1 MIAPSSHQA
10 WLFYSPLAQ
19 QVALL
24 KDDLLDPVDSLLDD
38 PDLVDL
44 VRQCLAKRSPGSNR
58 TGRTGMGPDRLLR
71 CCVMKHLKGWS
82 FRDLERELRGNLV
95 YRRFTHFDAEITP
108 DFSVFSRSF
117 ALLSPAVTAEI
128 HQRVVSLA
136 GEHGV
141 AQGQKIRTDTTVVE
155 SNVHYPTDS
164 SILGDGI
171 RVLSRSLQRI
181 ADECKTGALEVVDH
195 GRAVQH
201 RLLEI
206 SRAAKSL
213 TEGNQQRMRDSYQK
227 LMGLARSLVRQA
239 SEVVQRWGK
248 GRLKVVGKLLRV
260 ETQIGQLRHFLPL
273 VEKVIT
279 QTKKRVLGGDS
290 HVEDKVLSLFE
301 PHTEV
306 IRKGKAH
313 KPNEFGRLVRID
325 EVENGIVSGYQVLV
339 GNPEDSTSWMPALQ
353 QHQASFGRAPEMATG
368 DRGFFSAQNERE
380 AESLG
385 VKKVALPGRGRLSPK
400 RAKQQKQRWFR
411 RALRWRAG
419 IEATIS
425 TLKHPFSMAR
435 ATYKGG
441 LGFERYVG
449 WCVITKNLF
458 SIARYQQRRRDHEK
472 VG

>member
-1 MIAPSSHQA
+1 MIASSSHQT

-19 QVALL
+19 QAALL
-24 KDDLLDPVDSLLDD
+24 KDDLLDPVDLLLDD
-38 PDLVDL
+38 PALVDL
-44 VRQCLAKRSPGSNR
+44 VRQCLAKRSPRSTR
-58 TGRTGMGPDRLLR
+58 TGRRGLAPDRLLR

-95 YRRFTHFDAEITP
+95 YRRFTHFDADITP
-108 DFSVFSRSF
+108 EFTVFSRSF

-128 HQRVVSLA
+128 HQRVVRLA
-136 GEHGV
+136 CEYGV
-141 AQGQKIRTDTTVVE
+141 AQGEKIRTDTTVVE
-155 SNVHYPTDS
+155 CNVHYPTDS
-164 SILGDGI
+164 SLLGDGI
-171 RVLSRSLQRI
+171 RVLSRSLERI

-195 GRAVQH
+195 GRAVKH

-213 TEGNQQRMRDSYQK
+213 TEANQTRMRHSYQK
-227 LMGLARSLVRQA
+227 LLALTRGVVRQA

-248 GRLKVVGKLLRV
+248 GRLKVVGTVLGV
-260 ETQIGQLRHFLPL
+260 ATQIGQLRHFLPL
-273 VEKVIT
+273 VENVIR
-279 QTKKRVLGGDS
+279 QTKERVVKGNS

-325 EVENGIVSGYQVLV
+325 EVENGIVSGYQVLA
-339 GNPEDSTSWMPALQ
+339 GNPDDSTSWMPALE
-353 QHQASFGRAPEMATG
+353 QHQASFGRVPEMATG
-368 DRGFFSAQNERE
+368 DRGFFSAKNERDAE
-380 AESLG
+380 ALG
-385 VKKVALPGRGRLSPK
+385 VKKVALPARGRLSAK

-419 IEATIS
+419 IEATMS

-435 ATYKGG
+435 ATYKGDR
-441 LGFERYVG
+441 GFQRYVG

-458 SIARYQQRRRDHEK
+458 SIARYQQRRRDHDQ
-472 VG
+472 VS